1 MNFNRVKAG
10 VFVLE
15 GLNAVSTTYYF
26 YYIYFFTERAFH
38 FNKFQNLLL
47 AAGLGFLYTLA
58 SAYCGRFAQKH
69 GYFLSLKIGFATMAG
84 ALAVGAVVT
93 GLPGHFLVMTVCNVG
108 MCFTWP
114 TLEALVSEKEPTA
127 RLQRMVGIY
136 NLVWAGGG
144 AFAYF
149 TGGAMLENWGLR
161 SMFIT
166 PGVIILVQL
175 AFALRLERASRIPAG
190 QPEPT
195 AAQNEIATAHPEERR
210 RSPVSPQTFL
220 KMAWL
225 ANPFAYLAINTLI
238 AVMPS
243 LAKHLELTP
252 QLAGFC
258 GSLWMFVRCVAFWLL
273 WRWPGWHYRFRWL
286 AGAYAALIVGFG
298 LILLAPNVGVLIAAQ
313 CVFGFATGLVY
324 YSSLYYAMDVGETKG
339 EHGGL
344 HEAAIGAGS
353 CAGPGIG
360 AAALHFFPNHPDSS
374 TWAVSILLLAGL
386 AGLFWLRFRRR
397 SDSPL
402 LQNGQTRHAH
412 RN

>member
-1 MNFNRVKAG
+1 MNSNRAKAD

-26 YYIYFFTERAFH
+26 YYLYFFTARTFH
-38 FNKFQNLLL
+38 FDKFHNLLL
-47 AAGLGFLYTLA
+47 AAGLGFLYTVA
-58 SAYCGRFAQKH
+58 SACCGHFAQKR
-69 GYFLSLKIGFATMAG
+69 GYYLSLRIGFATMASS
-84 ALAVGAVVT
+84 LAVGAVVT
-93 GLPGHFLVMTVCNVG
+93 SLPAHLLVMAVCNIG

-114 TLEALVSEKEPTA
+114 TLEALVSEKEPPV

-149 TGGAMLENWGLR
+149 TGGAMLENLGLR
-161 SMFIT
+161 SIFIT
-166 PGVIILVQL
+166 PGMIILIQL
-175 AFALRLERASRIPAG
+175 VLLLRLKHASRMPAG
-190 QPEPT
+190 RPQATEVPNKIA
-195 AAQNEIATAHPEERR
+195 AAQRAERR
-210 RSPVSPQTFL
+210 RSPVSPRTFL

-225 ANPFAYLAINTLI
+225 TNPFAYLAINTLI

-258 GSLWMFVRCVAFWLL
+258 GSLWMFVRFVAFWLL

-286 AGAYAALIVGFG
+286 AGAYAALIVSFG
-298 LILLAPNVGVLIAAQ
+298 LILLAPNVGVLIVTQ
-313 CVFGFATGLVY
+313 CVFGFATGLIY

-360 AAALHFFPNHPDSS
+360 AAALHFFPKNPDGS
-374 TWAVSILLLAGL
+374 TWAVSVLLLAGL
-386 AGLFWLRFRRR
+386 AGLFAFRFWRRP
-397 SDSPL
+397 DSPL
-402 LQNGQTRHAH
+402 LQNGQTRHAGP
-412 RN
+412 N